1 MLSRET
7 FIQKALEINL
17 FYQRIM
23 KEHMFLIETHLPCSE
38 TAFLAEANVLKKSFE
53 DLLGETVILANG
65 IISEEALNS
74 KEIVTKYTLP
84 AEKITMVL
92 TGANINTNITEAEL
106 LLTPN
111 PNYDCTEWLE
121 DTVYHLN
128 LRSKNLLE
136 EVIKFKE
143 QLLSLVLECRLG
155 LMLYPEMLKHLIE
168 EAKLYLSILN
178 CLLEKSLPES
188 QLCDELN
195 FWNHIMMEHA
205 EFVDGM
211 LDPSEEELKATA
223 EEFVRRFETLLNEC
237 TKIPAEKFIKKSMD
251 ATMDIRDF
259 KKAATEGLL
268 ECEIKSIIPP
278 ILADHVLREANHY
291 IRILKS
297 RTD

>member
-1 MLSRET
+1 
-7 FIQKALEINL
+7 
-17 FYQRIM
+17 M

-38 TAFLAEANVLKKSFE
+38 TAFLVEANVFKKSFE

-106 LLTPN
+106 MLKPN

-121 DTVYHLN
+121 NTICHLN

-291 IRILKS
+291 IRILNN
-297 RTD
+297 RAD

>member
-38 TAFLAEANVLKKSFE
+38 TAFLVEANVFKKSFE

-223 EEFVRRFETLLNEC
+223 EEFVRRFEALLNEC

>member
-38 TAFLAEANVLKKSFE
+38 TAFLVEANVFKKSFE

-106 LLTPN
+106 MLKPN

-121 DTVYHLN
+121 NTICHLN

-143 QLLSLVLECRLG
+143 QLLSLVLDCKIG
-155 LMLYPEMLKHLIE
+155 LMIYPEMLQHLIE

-195 FWNHIMMEHA
+195 FWNNIMMEHA
-205 EFVDGM
+205 QFIDGM
-211 LDPSEEELKATA
+211 LDPSEKELKSISQ
-223 EEFVRRFETLLNEC
+223 EFVERFEALLNEC
-237 TKIPAEKFIKKSMD
+237 TKVPAEKFIKKSAD
-251 ATMDIRDF
+251 TTIDIRDF